1 MTPTPN
7 DSGPRLASKMHRG
20 APVNN
25 GPAILVVEDDKNLTQ
40 AYSMALG
47 AEGYRTFDACTGKR
61 AMEEVKTRNPDLVLL
76 DLGLPD
82 IDGLA
87 LVPTIRANS
96 TAPIIVVSGHGQDSD
111 KIKAL
116 DAGADDYLTKPFSV
130 PELLARMRA
139 TLRNHARV
147 DGGTATSVSFGDYV
161 LDLSNRRLWRGK
173 SEVHLTSTEFKLL
186 TTLARHCDRVVATSD
201 LLRETWGTAYQSKNV
216 YIRVY
221 MHALRCKLESDP
233 ARPKYIL
240 NEAGLGYRLNTSDG

>member
-1 MTPTPN
+1 VQ
-7 DSGPRLASKMHRG
+7 
-20 APVNN
+20 VNN
-25 GPAILVVEDDKNLTQ
+25 GPAILVVEDDQNLTRV
-40 AYSMALG
+40 YSMALA
-47 AEGYRTFDACTGKR
+47 AEGYRTFDAGTGQR

-96 TAPIIVVSGHGQDSD
+96 TAPIIIVSGHGRDLE
-111 KIKAL
+111 KVRAL

-147 DGGTATSVSFGDYV
+147 DGGTATSVSFGVYV
-161 LDLSNRRLWRGK
+161 LDLATRRLSRGK
-173 SEVHLTSTEFKLL
+173 SEVHLTLTEFKLL

-201 LLRETWGTAYQSKNV
+201 LLRETWGSGYQGKNT

-233 ARPKYIL
+233 AYPKYIL
-240 NEAGLGYRLNTSDG
+240 NEPGLGYRLNTSDG